1 MCRYNGWQAR
11 IHYYHW
17 KKQSALGGA
26 CSEMT
31 GYTRLCASEGG
42 KPDGL
47 EGFIP
52 SVFVKALT
60 TDVLKNYGHFGVLN
74 RPHSVVEFFKSPE
87 LLSRVV
93 EEYVLVAG
101 KTRAR
106 LTRKSRA
113 SLARKSHAQVSRASL
128 AQVSC
133 ASLMRKSHAQ
143 VSRASLTRKS
153 HAQVSR
159 ASLAQVSHPV
169 DPTHVPLP
177 CSHIYNHPHIC

>member
-113 SLARKSHAQVSRASL
+113 SLARKSHAQVSR
-128 AQVSC
+128 
-133 ASLMRKSHAQ
+133 KSHTPSIPHMSHSHVLTYITTRTFADFLQ
-143 VSRASLTRKS
+143 RRITCSCSRC
-153 HAQVSR
+153 
-159 ASLAQVSHPV
+159 
-169 DPTHVPLP
+169 PT
-177 CSHIYNHPHIC
+177 

>member
-143 VSRASLTRKS
+143 VSRASL
-153 HAQVSR
+153 
-159 ASLAQVSHPV
+159 AQVSHPV